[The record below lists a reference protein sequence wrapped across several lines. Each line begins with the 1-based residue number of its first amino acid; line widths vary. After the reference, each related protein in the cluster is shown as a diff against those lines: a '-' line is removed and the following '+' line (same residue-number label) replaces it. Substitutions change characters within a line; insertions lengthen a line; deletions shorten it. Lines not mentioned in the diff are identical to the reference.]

1 MSAYK
6 KTLFLTNKESSNKGM
21 AILTLLRQNK
31 GIFCTIKAYNFGN
44 YSNLVLGI
52 KCEDKIIKQNI
63 NLDGNIYNFLL
74 NQEINLEKNLGC
86 VLLENSK
93 DNIIPLL
100 WGSEKADNYKSQIV
114 GSLKNSIQKLQEN
127 NISYQAKKATIQ
139 PTTNID
145 DIPKNEEPT
154 PPIVEKDNGV
164 IIENIN
170 STPTN
175 TYNNDIL
182 DNQVTFLDKGLGDA
196 ICPTPHNS
204 NLETQC
210 VNNLSN
216 PSSELA
222 QVVTMSNLF
231 ESDDE
236 EIENSIDKELSG
248 SNHKFYSMIAEQ
260 LDELFDKYPRE
271 KNLENLVENS
281 KWVKIKYEDN
291 DKYYVVGIIY
301 INNDI
306 KYICYGVPGNYYTE
320 PPRELKDYSQW
331 LPTDTLSPYTEGF
344 WVMYQDADTGENVII
359 N

>member
-1 MSAYK
+1 MS
-6 KTLFLTNKESSNKGM
+6 
-21 AILTLLRQNK
+21 
-31 GIFCTIKAYNFGN
+31 
-44 YSNLVLGI
+44 
-52 KCEDKIIKQNI
+52 
-63 NLDGNIYNFLL
+63 
-74 NQEINLEKNLGC
+74 
-86 VLLENSK
+86 
-93 DNIIPLL
+93 
-100 WGSEKADNYKSQIV
+100 
-114 GSLKNSIQKLQEN
+114 
-127 NISYQAKKATIQ
+127 
-139 PTTNID
+139 
-145 DIPKNEEPT
+145 
-154 PPIVEKDNGV
+154 
-164 IIENIN
+164 
-170 STPTN
+170 
-175 TYNNDIL
+175 
-182 DNQVTFLDKGLGDA
+182 
-196 ICPTPHNS
+196 HNS